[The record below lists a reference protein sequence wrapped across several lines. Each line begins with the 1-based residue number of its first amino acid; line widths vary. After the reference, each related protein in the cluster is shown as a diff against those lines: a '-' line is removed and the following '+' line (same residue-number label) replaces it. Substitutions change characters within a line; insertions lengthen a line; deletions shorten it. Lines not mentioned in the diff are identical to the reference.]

1 MTFIFEKIKDF
12 FYNFLDYII
21 AISILAAAGFFAYTS
36 FNNMLDINK
45 IVAKG
50 GSAQIEVEKSEQTFE
65 VTIPTASNLDT
76 IASILKSYKLI
87 DDVDLFKNTFKEKG
101 DVERAS
107 GKTVSLK
114 NTMTIDDIIERL
126 CK

>member
-1 MTFIFEKIKDF
+1 MTFIFEKIKNF

-21 AISILAAAGFFAYTS
+21 AILILALAGFFAYMS
-36 FNNMLDINK
+36 FNRMLDIDK
-45 IVAKG
+45 FIAKG
-50 GSAQIEVEKSEQTFE
+50 AKSQMEIKKSEKAFE
-65 VTIPTASNLDT
+65 VTIPTASSLDT

-87 DDVDLFKNTFKEKG
+87 DDVDLFKSTFKEKG
-101 DVERAS
+101 DLEKAS

-114 NTMTIDDIIERL
+114 NTMTIDEIIDSL